1 MEIKPCPFC
10 GSEKLYT
17 DEGLF
22 KKYVFCRNCHAYGPS
37 GDTVEEALRLWN
49 HAPRMKEEPKMEK
62 MLEIKCCEC
71 GNHTL
76 RLIDDAYE
84 AMYRIQCANCGRR
97 TVLYESVDEAIAN
110 WNQGYY
116 EKEGNY
122 ISINANTNREPENKK
137 VVSYD

>member
-1 MEIKPCPFC
+1 M
-10 GSEKLYT
+10 
-17 DEGLF
+17 
-22 KKYVFCRNCHAYGPS
+22 
-37 GDTVEEALRLWN
+37 
-49 HAPRMKEEPKMEK
+49 

-84 AMYRIQCANCGRR
+84 DMYRIQCADCGRR
-97 TVLYESVDEAIAN
+97 TVLYESVYEAIEN

-116 EKEGNY
+116 EEEGHY
-122 ISINANTNREPENKK
+122 ISIDANISREPENKK